1 MNAETWQSSEIE
13 KEAPVYIFDSQ
24 RSAQPIKLASTYRPV
39 VYHYE
44 IYEMDE
50 MYYLKV
56 VYLVSN
62 KKDNVKEYIVRY
74 RYTNLTKEAVDALN
88 ERQDAYA
95 P

>member
-1 MNAETWQSSEIE
+1 MNVEAWEGLNVE
-13 KEAPVYIFDSQ
+13 KENPVYTFNRRDIT
-24 RSAQPIKLASTYRPV
+24 PIKLASRYRPV

-56 VYLVSN
+56 VYLVSH

-74 RYTNLTKEAVDALN
+74 RYTNLTKEAVDAMN